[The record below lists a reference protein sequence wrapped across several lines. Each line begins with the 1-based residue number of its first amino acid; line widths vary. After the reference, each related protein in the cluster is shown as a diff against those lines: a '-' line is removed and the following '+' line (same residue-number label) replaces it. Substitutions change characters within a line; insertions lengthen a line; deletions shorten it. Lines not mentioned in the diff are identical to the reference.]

1 MQNGLH
7 RVVEFDYNDKW
18 FVLAEQIIQRTKYS
32 FLVKVN
38 ETEDDFLEEYQVVK
52 SYFENGNE
60 YMDTVKGDELKKVVP
75 LLIPDSKKYIDHP
88 EMLKEF
94 LGDID
99 AK

>member
-1 MQNGLH
+1 MDNGLH
-7 RVVEFDYNDKW
+7 TVVEFDYNDKW
-18 FVLAEQIIQRTKYS
+18 FVLAEQIIEGTKYS

-38 ETEDDFLEEYQVVK
+38 D
-52 SYFENGNE
+52 
-60 YMDTVKGDELKKVVP
+60 VP